1 MEKPWCGSHRGV
13 RERPRATWWGDSGH
27 KQSRSAPGPGRC
39 ASERTGGIL
48 RFCILLG
55 KSPAPTT
62 PSERPPLET
71 QATRF
76 SLRLSA
82 PACPPHLR
90 DLYSPLAGSRSR
102 LRSSQRQSG
111 WRTGASA
118 SGSVKRATI
127 WGARRPVDRSRAGSQ
142 CWVRWACDTPQSLGR
157 GRPGPISIRPP
168 RLSGPEERLASRD
181 EGCFCAPTSSAHRF
195 CGDGTRLSVNSGSS
209 TSRSACVGVQ
219 TGPAA
224 QCQSAANVRRS
235 GAGAP
240 TRCMFWPFGWSGLRP
255 PELPVPPK

>member
-1 MEKPWCGSHRGV
+1 MEKPWCGSHREV
-13 RERPRATWWGDSGH
+13 RERPRATWWGDSGR
-27 KQSRSAPGPGRC
+27 KQSRSAPGPGQC

-48 RFCILLG
+48 RFCVLLG

-82 PACPPHLR
+82 PACPHRLR

-127 WGARRPVDRSRAGSQ
+127 WEGKTASRSFSRGFAVLGTMGMRHPPVALSWPSGPNFDPPAQAVRARRAPCQSGRGLLLRANVERAEILRRRNSPERQLRFVHLPQ
-142 CWVRWACDTPQSLGR
+142 CVRWRTDGPSRSLSICSYRSAFR
-157 GRPGPISIRPP
+157 GWRTCA
-168 RLSGPEERLASRD
+168 LQVLALWLERL
-181 EGCFCAPTSSAHRF
+181 E
-195 CGDGTRLSVNSGSS
+195 
-209 TSRSACVGVQ
+209 
-219 TGPAA
+219 AA
-224 QCQSAANVRRS
+224 RV
-235 GAGAP
+235 AGAA
-240 TRCMFWPFGWSGLRP
+240 
-255 PELPVPPK
+255 